1 MTGIEASRRATYLRT
16 CRLLAV
22 LSSAAALLY
31 LKWLFFDARPDNLVL
46 FYLLVVAEVFNI
58 AQAAGFWFTI
68 WRQTWT
74 EPPTPDFAASSET
87 VDIFITVAGEPTDIV
102 ERTLHGVVRIRHPRV
117 SVWLLDDGHS
127 PEIEAMARRHG
138 VGYLTRPDRR
148 GAKAGNI
155 NEALKRTNGDYI
167 VIFDADHVPAPEFL
181 QRTMGAFDGE
191 RVSFVQTPQYYAN
204 RTENRVA
211 AGAYE
216 QQEFFYGPI
225 MRGRNALGAVFSC
238 GTNVVFRRAALDEVG
253 GMPEDSI
260 TEDMR
265 VSLELLRAGWRSVYV
280 PVVLAQ
286 GIGPVDVGGYFSQQL
301 RWARGGLEI
310 LLRRRPFF
318 RGMQPGAMFQ
328 YAFSFAY
335 WFTGLAYAAY
345 LVLPFAYLLFGLRP
359 VQAPNQY
366 PVYFLPYILVTLTTM
381 AYASD
386 FTLTFRALW
395 FTLAS
400 FPVHLWA
407 LGSAL
412 WGRTARFV
420 VTPKTA
426 GAASLRPVLVHVA
439 VVLALAAA
447 IVVGSAMRGLTPA
460 VLNNVA
466 FAMGHVL
473 IVQGFVRYALRPER
487 SHGDDATGEPSDA
500 V

>member
-1 MTGIEASRRATYLRT
+1 MTGIAPERRRSYLRT
-16 CRLLAV
+16 CRILAV

-31 LKWLFFDARPDNLVL
+31 LKWLFFDARPENIVL

-68 WRQTWT
+68 WRQRWT
-74 EPPTPDFAASSET
+74 EPPVPDFASSGET
-87 VDIFITVAGEPTDIV
+87 VDIFITVAGEPAEIV
-102 ERTLHGVVRIRHPRV
+102 ERTLHGALGIRHPRA
-117 SVWLLDDGHS
+117 SVWLLDDGHA
-127 PEIEAMARRHG
+127 PEIEAMAARHG
-138 VGYLTRPDRR
+138 AGYLTRPDRR
-148 GAKAGNI
+148 GAKAGNV
-155 NEALKRTNGDYI
+155 NEAMKRTTGDFI
-167 VIFDADHVPAPEFL
+167 VIFDADHVPYPEFL
-181 QRTMGAFDGE
+181 ERTMGAFDGA

-204 RTENRVA
+204 RTTDRVA

-216 QQEFFYGPI
+216 QQELFYGPI

-238 GTNVVFRRAALDEVG
+238 GTNVVFRRAALDDVG

-265 VSLELLRAGWRSVYV
+265 VSLQLLRRGWRSEYV

-286 GIGPVDVGGYFSQQL
+286 GLGPVDVSGYFGQQL

-310 LLRRRPFF
+310 LFRRRPFF
-318 RGMQPGAMFQ
+318 AGIRLGTALEYG
-328 YAFSFAY
+328 FSFMY

-345 LVLPFAYLLFGLRP
+345 LVLPVAYLVFGLRP

-366 PVYFLPYILVTLTTM
+366 PVYFLPYIFSTLVTL

-386 FTLTFRALW
+386 FTVTFRALW

-407 LGSAL
+407 LASAL
-412 WGRTARFV
+412 TGRAARFV

-426 GAASLRPVLVHVA
+426 GAATLRPVLVHV
-439 VVLALAAA
+439 VVMLVLAAA
-447 IVVGSAMRGLTPA
+447 AVAGSAMRGLTPA

-466 FAMGHVL
+466 FAMGHLL

-487 SHGDDATGEPSDA
+487 SRGDEATGGRSDA
-500 V
+500 

>member
-1 MTGIEASRRATYLRT
+1 MTGIAPERRATYLRT
-16 CRLLAV
+16 CRVLAV
-22 LSSAAALLY
+22 VSSAAALLY
-31 LKWLFFDARPDNLVL
+31 LKWLFFDARPENIVL
-46 FYLLVVAEVFNI
+46 FWLLVVAEVFNI
-58 AQAAGFWFTI
+58 AQAAGFWLTI
-68 WRQTWT
+68 WRQRWT
-74 EPPTPDFAASSET
+74 EPPVPDFASSDET
-87 VDIFITVAGEPTDIV
+87 VDIFITVAGEPAGIV
-102 ERTLHGVVRIRHPRV
+102 ERTLHGALGIRHPRA
-117 SVWLLDDGHS
+117 SVWILDDGQS

-138 VGYLTRPDRR
+138 AGYLTRPDRR
-148 GAKAGNI
+148 GAKAGNV
-155 NEALKRTNGDYI
+155 NEAMKRTTGDFI

-181 QRTMGAFDGE
+181 ERTMGAFDGE
-191 RVSFVQTPQYYAN
+191 RISFVQTPQYYAN
-204 RTENRVA
+204 RTNDRVA

-216 QQEFFYGPI
+216 QQELFYGPI

-238 GTNVVFRRAALDEVG
+238 GTNVVFSRVALDDVG

-265 VSLELLRAGWRSVYV
+265 VSLQLLRRGWRSEYV

-286 GIGPVDVGGYFSQQL
+286 GLGPVDVSGYFGQQL

-310 LLRRRPFF
+310 LFRRRPFF
-318 RGMQPGAMFQ
+318 RGMRLGTALE
-328 YAFSFAY
+328 YGFSFMY

-345 LVLPFAYLLFGLRP
+345 LVLPVAYLVFGLRP

-366 PVYFLPYILVTLTTM
+366 PVYFLPYIFSTLVTL

-386 FTLTFRALW
+386 FTVTFRALW

-407 LGSAL
+407 LASAL
-412 WGRTARFV
+412 TGRAARFV
-420 VTPKTA
+420 ITPKTA
-426 GAASLRPVLVHVA
+426 GAATLRPVVVHVA
-439 VVLALAAA
+439 VMIALAAA
-447 IVVGSAMRGLTPA
+447 AVAGSAMRGLTPA

-487 SHGDDATGEPSDA
+487 SRGDEATGGRSDA
-500 V
+500 R